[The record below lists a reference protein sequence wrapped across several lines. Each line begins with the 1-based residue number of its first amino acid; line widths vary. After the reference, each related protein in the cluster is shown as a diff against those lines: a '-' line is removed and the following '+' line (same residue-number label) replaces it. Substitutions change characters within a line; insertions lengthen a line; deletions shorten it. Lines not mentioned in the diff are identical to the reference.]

1 MWALYVIN
9 IAVFIGFIILAWK
22 KPGVALILLLP
33 TAAWIFF
40 SGLISFDGSGRVSDE
55 AFIMYLLSIVMLP
68 TAICIVH
75 WSPSASQLETPWYK
89 AVTGFILIIIKYL
102 LILALFVV
110 VFQFFSPIL
119 FVLFLVS
126 TYQFTQAQKYG
137 LAMDITSTIGTSM
150 RQSLPLPM
158 ALNMAA
164 HGQKKK
170 QGDIFNN
177 IAHWLTQGW
186 PLSEALRRGYQK
198 CPSNILA
205 SITAAEKM
213 NQLPRAIESL
223 QVDLSEKVNDYKATR
238 PVEPLYPLVVLIIV
252 ITVMM
257 ALTIFI
263 VPTFAEVLADM
274 SDGQAGL
281 PAATQ
286 SLLDFSSWMMGS
298 KGLNG
303 LLVVLIFFCITS
315 FAMYIRCRNRTPQKP
330 RFLSRLGDRIKWYT
344 PVLHWFE
351 RTFGN
356 LYLVQSLRIGLIAGY
371 PVNTILRNAL
381 ELDVNRCYQKR
392 VGKWLI
398 KIEAGD
404 DIAQSAKACGLDKT
418 LAWAFD
424 EKVNKGNTPKILE
437 GLEEVYRNQYNYRKN
452 VLAAASEPLVILCL
466 GLIVG
471 YVVYAMFMGIFSTIT
486 VTLQYTIPQ

>member
-1 MWALYVIN
+1 MWILYLIN
-9 IAVFIGFIILAWK
+9 IAVFLGFIILAWK
-22 KPGVALILLLP
+22 KPGIGLIFLLP

-40 SGLISFDGSGRVSDE
+40 SGLISFDRSGTVPDE
-55 AFIMYLLSIVMLP
+55 AIIMYVFSIILLPLSL
-68 TAICIVH
+68 CIIH
-75 WSPSASQLETPWYK
+75 WGPSSSRLETPWYK
-89 AVTGFILIIIKYL
+89 TVTNVIMTLFKYI
-102 LILALFVV
+102 LILALFCV
-110 VFQFFSPIL
+110 VFQFLGPI
-119 FVLFLVS
+119 FFILFLVATS
-126 TYQFTQAQKYG
+126 QFAQAQKFG
-137 LAMDITSTIGTSM
+137 LAMDITSTIGTSI

-158 ALNMAA
+158 ALTMAA

-170 QGDIFNN
+170 EAHIFNN

-186 PLSEALRRGYQK
+186 LLSEALRRGYPR

-205 SITAAEKM
+205 SITTAEKM
-213 NQLPRAIESL
+213 NQLPKAIESL
-223 QVDLSEKVNDYKATR
+223 QVDLSEKVNDYKATK
-238 PVEPLYPLVVLIIV
+238 PVEPVYPLVVLVIV
-252 ITVMM
+252 FTVMM

-286 SLLDFSSWMMGS
+286 SLLDLSGCFWGR

-303 LLVVLIFFCITS
+303 LLVVLVFFCIIS
-315 FAMYIRCRNRTPQKP
+315 FTMYIRCRNRTPQKP

-381 ELDVNRCYQKR
+381 ELDINRCYQKR
-392 VGKWLI
+392 LEKWLI